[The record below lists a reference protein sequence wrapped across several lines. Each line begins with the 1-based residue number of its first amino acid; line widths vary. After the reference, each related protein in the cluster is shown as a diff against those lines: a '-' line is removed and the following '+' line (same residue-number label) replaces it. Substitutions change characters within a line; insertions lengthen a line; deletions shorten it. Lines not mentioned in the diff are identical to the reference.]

1 MQPFGNLPSHQVA
14 RETAET
20 ACGEKG
26 MKLVA
31 IETAAEQQQL
41 AQHLE
46 EAVKGKLLT
55 YFERI
60 K

>member
-1 MQPFGNLPSHQVA
+1 MA

-20 ACGEKG
+20 GCGEKG

-46 EAVKGKLLT
+46 EVVKGKLLT